1 MVVKKAEY
9 HAKSGD
15 KHERLQLAA
24 IGMESEFSVFVNDV
38 HVKPEDVFG
47 SPRSFIRGD
56 LMHRQGTS
64 YHLPTGGA
72 VYFDTG
78 VIEVATPVIEIER
91 GCAARCGRSLWEGI
105 LFLRTELDAWEKRN
119 HKTVRLEGFSTHYN
133 ISFEL
138 DHDEQGTTRTVKKLA
153 LLLTYILPIP
163 VMLLAA
169 NRRSTGIGVRPRGD
183 RIEITADFTPDA
195 SLMIATASLITGIV
209 RSVMQWPSYELDM
222 LRKKS
227 IPVIECFTPMKHT
240 SRKGWLAKDRC
251 FPRSPFKANIDV
263 DRWETVQGPMTLREI
278 AQDIFDEFW
287 HSIARISDPF
297 TFRLIR
303 GVLDGE
309 APSLLELPD
318 RPEEYED
325 VGRLCTWDN
334 LFPERAL
341 ERSRYERVLIH
352 AIAGDELAMNGD
364 HYKPIGMRGWSKVIF
379 KRLTDGS
386 RHIFSIDYLLTHL
399 KNWEA
404 GLRGPVTHGL
414 RSAG

>member
-1 MVVKKAEY
+1 MANKKTEY
-9 HAKSGD
+9 HSKSSD

-38 HVKPEDVFG
+38 LVKPEDVFG
-47 SPRSFIRGD
+47 SPRAFIRGD

-78 VIEVATPVIEIER
+78 VIEIATPVIEIER
-91 GCAARCGRSLWEGI
+91 GCAARCGRSLWESI
-105 LFLRTELDAWEKRN
+105 LFLRSELDDWERRN
-119 HKTVRLEGFSTHYN
+119 HTSVRLAGFSTHYN

-138 DHDEQGTTRTVKKLA
+138 DRSEQGATRTVKKLA

-169 NRRSTGIGVRPRGD
+169 NKRSTGIGVRPRGD
-183 RIEITADFTPDA
+183 RIEITADFTPNA
-195 SLMIATASLITGIV
+195 SLMIATGSLITGIV
-209 RSVMQWPSYELDM
+209 RSVMQWPSYELEMID
-222 LRKKS
+222 KKS
-227 IPVIECFTPMKHT
+227 IPIIECFSPMKHT
-240 SRKGWLAKDRC
+240 SRKGWLAKDQC
-251 FPRSPFKANIDV
+251 FPKNPFTSDIDSEQ
-263 DRWETVQGPMTLREI
+263 WETTEGRKTLREI
-278 AQDIFDEFW
+278 ALQIFDTFW
-287 HSIARISDPF
+287 LSIARLSDPF

-303 GVLDGE
+303 SVLNGK

-318 RPEEYED
+318 RPEEYEH

-334 LFPERAL
+334 LFPEESL

-352 AIAGDELAMNGD
+352 AIAGEELTIQGD
-364 HYKPIGMRGWSKVIF
+364 HYRPVGMRGWSRVIF
-379 KRLTDGS
+379 RRLRDGS
-386 RHIFSIDYLLTHL
+386 KHIFSIDYLLDHL

-404 GLRGPVTHGL
+404 SLVRG
-414 RSAG
+414 